1 MSGKSAL
8 TLLSCCDSGLAL
20 KGGSHPDIEPS
31 MVLER
36 PKVLFNARTSKF
48 VMWMH
53 IDTADYELAHLGV
66 AVSDHPLGPFKYLG
80 SFRPHGQQSRDF
92 TVFAVGLCHCD
103 SEMDPTTTVPGLL
116 PS

>member
-1 MSGKSAL
+1 
-8 TLLSCCDSGLAL
+8 
-20 KGGSHPDIEPS
+20 

-36 PKVLFNARTSKF
+36 PKVLFNARSSKF

-92 TVFAVGLCHCD
+92 TVFAVGFCICECVLSAISTFAHPVIC
-103 SEMDPTTTVPGLL
+103 
-116 PS
+116 